1 MKFSESWLREWVSP
15 SLTTEELEAQVT
27 MAGLEVDAVDA
38 VASDFTGIVV
48 GEVVSR
54 EQHPDADK
62 LSLCQVSDGTETF
75 QVVCGAANVRVG
87 LKVPFAKIGA
97 VLASEDGKGFKIKK
111 AKLRGVES
119 FGMLCAESEMGMAES
134 SEGLME
140 LASDA
145 PLGQDIR
152 EYLNLDDSIIE
163 VDLTPNRADCLSVK
177 GLAREVGTLNK
188 IDVTESS
195 ISPVAASIDTKVAVT
210 LSAADAC
217 PKYVGRV
224 LQGINVKA
232 QTPLWM
238 VEKLRR
244 SGIRSIDPIVDVTN
258 FVLLEKGQPM
268 HAFDLSKLDGG
279 IDVRMAKDQE
289 PLTLLDGQE
298 IKLKADT
305 LVIADQSKALCIA
318 GVMGGEFSGV
328 TTETQ
333 DIFLEVAYF
342 NPIAIAGKARNYGLH
357 TDSSH
362 RFERGVDYRLQA
374 TAMERATQLI
384 LDICGGEAGPVI
396 ETVEDSTMP
405 SEVSVVLRAS
415 RVTQV
420 LALELPKADITDM
433 LTRLGM
439 GVTETE
445 AGWSV
450 DVPSYRFDISIE
462 PDLIEEIA
470 RIYGYNNLPVSM
482 PVASLD
488 LEMQDETQT
497 AEQVIKQFWVSRGYQ
512 EAITY
517 SFVDP
522 KVQKLVD
529 PEVDGLALAN
539 PISADMGVMR
549 SNLWVGL
556 IKAAEHN
563 LNRQQDTVRLF
574 ETGLRFVPQANDKT
588 SAISGLTQDPVISG
602 LICGSR
608 ISKGWTNQA
617 EKVDF
622 YDLKGDVEE
631 MLGLGG
637 QVDIG
642 FEVGS
647 HPALHPGQCAAV
659 LKGGKKIGLMGALH
673 PELQK
678 QLGIKTPLFVFEL
691 LLADVMQGVV
701 PSFEAVSKFP
711 EVSRD
716 LAFIV
721 EESVQWSQVEKIIR
735 QKAGDALTEVTLFD
749 VYRGQ
754 GIENGSKSLALG
766 LTWQDASRTLNDEEI
781 TSWVDNVVA
790 ALAEGLDA
798 QLRG

>member
-1 MKFSESWLREWVSP
+1 MKFSESWLREWVNP

-27 MAGLEVDAVDA
+27 MAGLEVDAVDP
-38 VASDFTGIVV
+38 VASDFSGIVV
-48 GEVVSR
+48 GQVVSR

-62 LSLCQVSDGTETF
+62 LSLCQVTDGTENF
-75 QVVCGAANVRVG
+75 QIVCGAANVREG
-87 LKVPFAKIGA
+87 LKIPFAKIGA
-97 VLASEDGKGFKIKK
+97 VLPTPDGKGFKIKK

-134 SEGLME
+134 SDGLME
-140 LASDA
+140 LADDA
-145 PLGQDIR
+145 PVGADIR
-152 EYLNLDDSIIE
+152 EYLKLDDSIIE

-188 IDVTESS
+188 VDVTEPS
-195 ISPVAASIDTKVAVT
+195 IPAVPASIDDTVAVNLKAT
-210 LSAADAC
+210 DAC

-224 LQGINVKA
+224 LKGVNVKA

-258 FVLLEKGQPM
+258 FVLLEQGQPM
-268 HAFDLSKLDGG
+268 HAFDLSKLDGA
-279 IDVRMAKDQE
+279 IEVRMASAKE
-289 PLTLLDGQE
+289 ELTLLDGQE
-298 IKLKADT
+298 IKLNGDT

-342 NPIAIAGKARNYGLH
+342 NPVAIAGKARNYGLH

-374 TAMERATQLI
+374 AAIERATQLI
-384 LDICGGEAGPVI
+384 LDICCGQAGPVV
-396 ETVEDSTMP
+396 ETVEAASMP
-405 SEVSVVLRAS
+405 LEASVELRAS
-415 RVTQV
+415 RVKQV
-420 LALELPKADITDM
+420 LALELPKAEITDM

-470 RIYGYNNLPVSM
+470 RIYGYNNLPVNTPM
-482 PVASLD
+482 AALE
-488 LEMQDETQT
+488 LEMKDETQT
-497 AEQVIKQFWVSRGYQ
+497 PEQLIKQYWVDRGYQ

-529 PEVDGLALAN
+529 PQVEGLALAN

-549 SNLWVGL
+549 TNLWVGL

-574 ETGLRFVPQANDKT
+574 ETGLRFVPQAN
-588 SAISGLTQDPVISG
+588 GELVQDPVISG

-608 ISKGWTNQA
+608 ISKGWTNQS

-637 QVDIG
+637 KAVG
-642 FEVGS
+642 ESGVSFAVGS

-659 LKGGKKIGLMGALH
+659 LKNGKGIGVMGALH

-678 QLGIKTPLFVFEL
+678 KLGIKTPLFVFEL
-691 LLADVMQGVV
+691 LLADVMQGVL
-701 PSFEAVSKFP
+701 PAFKAVSKFP

-716 LAFIV
+716 LAFVV
-721 EESVQWSQVEKIIR
+721 EESVQWSQVESIIR
-735 QKAGDALTEVTLFD
+735 EKAGEQLIQVTLFD

-754 GIENGSKSLALG
+754 GIENGRKSLALG
-766 LTWQDASRTLNDEEI
+766 LTWQDPSRTLNDEEI
-781 TSWVDNVVA
+781 TSWVDSIVLG
-790 ALAEGLDA
+790 LAEGLDA